1 MLETPFKITEI
12 ACLDILI
19 ELWQITA
26 ELFVLKRN
34 TKSVIFLSP
43 FNGTP
48 GVDLSISKS
57 IRVIIL
63 YLKPI
68 HTFIVETVFRW
79 LYENI

>member
-12 ACLDILI
+12 ACLNILI
-19 ELWQITA
+19 KHCQITA

-43 FNGTP
+43 Y
-48 GVDLSISKS
+48 

-63 YLKPI
+63 YLKSL
-68 HTFIVETVFRW
+68 HTFIAESVFRW